1 MENQNNEFEKYEI
14 KKDQIIEVEHNEVTT
29 DNTVQDLVN
38 EDTIEELN
46 DDEDC
51 IVENV
56 ISIEE
61 E

>member
-1 MENQNNEFEKYEI
+1 MENNSEFEKYTI
-14 KKDQIIEVEHNEVTT
+14 KEDQIIEVEHNEVTT
-29 DNTVQDLVN
+29 DDTEQDLVN

-46 DDEDC
+46 DEEDC

-56 ISIEE
+56 IKIEE